1 MKNRYLFLLI
11 SVIVIILVTYH
22 LKSDY
27 DKSFLKETKEEM
39 IIMHEERDSIFSFV
53 DETMSSLD
61 VERKEKQLM
70 LDSLDKELELK
81 QIIADSYLRS
91 IEKSVSIKAEL
102 EEINENLLLEKNN
115 LDSILKETKFKLK
128 EVMDVN
134 EVTRRKLETV
144 NKEKENIMNQYS
156 DLKQIY
162 KDNTFIVVDTIYKI
176 DTIYYSKDDIKKL
189 VLRNRGE

>member
-11 SVIVIILVTYH
+11 SVIAIILVTYH

-102 EEINENLLLEKNN
+102 EEINGNLL
-115 LDSILKETKFKLK
+115 
-128 EVMDVN
+128 
-134 EVTRRKLETV
+134 
-144 NKEKENIMNQYS
+144 
-156 DLKQIY
+156 
-162 KDNTFIVVDTIYKI
+162 
-176 DTIYYSKDDIKKL
+176 
-189 VLRNRGE
+189 

>member
-27 DKSFLKETKEEM
+27 DKSFLKETKEEI

-102 EEINENLLLEKNN
+102 EEINGNLLLEKNN